1 MKNFHSFLIIGFGIL
16 FSNISDGQNLT
27 LGARG
32 GISIPNLSAKASENN
47 PLNTG
52 YKSRLGP
59 DAGIFAE
66 YHLTSLFS
74 IEAMLEYSSQGGKKD
89 GMQAFP
95 TPPEIAGM
103 FPQGTAPQ
111 YLYANYKS
119 EAKMNYLLIP
129 VLAKFGRNL
138 TSNSPIRIYI
148 DAGPFAGFLLSAR
161 QVTSGSSLIYA
172 DEKGQRP
179 FPAPAQS
186 FDANNDIK
194 NQLNT
199 FNFGVSGNIG
209 IAYNFTRSNIF
220 LEGGGNY
227 GFLNIQKGTANG
239 KNNTGA
245 GTVDIGYAYTF
256 GK

>member
-1 MKNFHSFLIIGFGIL
+1 MKKVSPFLLLVFAIL
-16 FSNISDGQNLT
+16 FSNIIDAQSFSA
-27 LGARG
+27 GARA

-59 DAGIFAE
+59 DAGIFGE
-66 YHLTSLFS
+66 YHISSLFS
-74 IEAMLEYSSQGGKKD
+74 IEAMLEFSSQGGKKD

-95 TPPEIAGM
+95 TPADIVGM
-103 FPQGTAPQ
+103 FPEGTAPQ

-138 TSNSPIRIYI
+138 SSTSPVRIYI
-148 DAGPFAGFLLSAR
+148 DAGPFAGFLLSAH
-161 QVTSGSSLIYA
+161 QVTNGSSVIYA
-172 DEKGQRP
+172 DEQGLQP
-179 FPAPAQS
+179 FPAPSQS

-194 NQLNT
+194 DQLNT

-209 IAYNFTRSNIF
+209 VSYKFNRSNIF
-220 LEGGGNY
+220 IEGGGNY
-227 GFLNIQKGTANG
+227 GLLNIQKGTANG

-245 GTVDIGYAYTF
+245 ATIDIGYSSAV

>member
-95 TPPEIAGM
+95 TPPEIASM

-148 DAGPFAGFLLSAR
+148 DAGPFAGFLLSAH

-172 DEKGQRP
+172 DEKGQQP

-239 KNNTGA
+239 KNNIGA

>member
-95 TPPEIAGM
+95 TPPEIASM
-103 FPQGTAPQ
+103 FPRGTAPQ
-111 YLYANYKS
+111 YLYANFKS

-148 DAGPFAGFLLSAR
+148 DAGPFAGFLLSAH

-172 DEKGQRP
+172 DEKGQQP

>member
-1 MKNFHSFLIIGFGIL
+1 
-16 FSNISDGQNLT
+16 
-27 LGARG
+27 
-32 GISIPNLSAKASENN
+32 
-47 PLNTG
+47 
-52 YKSRLGP
+52 
-59 DAGIFAE
+59 
-66 YHLTSLFS
+66 
-74 IEAMLEYSSQGGKKD
+74 
-89 GMQAFP
+89 
-95 TPPEIAGM
+95 
-103 FPQGTAPQ
+103 
-111 YLYANYKS
+111 LYANYKS

-148 DAGPFAGFLLSAR
+148 DAGPFAGFLLSAH

-172 DEKGQRP
+172 DEKGQQP